1 MWLIFCIARG
11 RATGFLISASA
22 DQWEQ
27 DFDDVMWTTTFSQ
40 ETSKGHK
47 LASIIIISNL
57 SGINLKCVAFF
68 YIGTF
73 TKVVESKLFIRG
85 H

>member
-1 MWLIFCIARG
+1 
-11 RATGFLISASA
+11 
-22 DQWEQ
+22 
-27 DFDDVMWTTTFSQ
+27 MWTTTFSQ

-47 LASIIIISNL
+47 LASIIIITNL
-57 SGINLKCVAFF
+57 SDMNLKCVAFF

-73 TKVVESKLFIRG
+73 TEVVESKLFIRG